1 MHTCIHTYIHTS
13 TFITNNINIHTYKSD
28 IRNNEC
34 VPHAPSAGR
43 PLFGPPIHGVC
54 ALSCSCG
61 RCACPRPATRA
72 ARRIGAQKNLFCF
85 AGHYAC
91 ECAVRLGRGVGV
103 EEAVRIVLKFNRSA
117 IQNVC
122 MYVCMYTYMYMYI
135 LYVSC
140 IYV

>member
-1 MHTCIHTYIHTS
+1 MCAYIHTHKYIHHKQHVHSFIHTYIT
-13 TFITNNINIHTYKSD
+13 
-28 IRNNEC
+28 RNNEC

-72 ARRIGAQKNLFCF
+72 ARRIGAQKNLFRF

-103 EEAVRIVLKFNRSA
+103 EEAVIIVLKFNRSA

-122 MYVCMYTYMYMYI
+122 MYVCICT
-135 LYVSC
+135 YVSC